1 MPCQGTKDNKEA
13 AEPKLEGGLTKV
25 HAVLIITL
33 QKAQQQLPQVARR
46 LPGDARIE
54 NKSKVREAC
63 SLLKLL
69 LHIQEGNLQMQTP
82 FVPAGLG
89 TYQELRLNR
98 NISICISV

>member
-1 MPCQGTKDNKEA
+1 MPCHGIKDNKEA
-13 AEPKLEGGLTKV
+13 AEPKLERGLTKV

-69 LHIQEGNLQMQTP
+69 YIFRKATCKCKLPLCL
-82 FVPAGLG
+82 LG
-89 TYQELRLNR
+89 
-98 NISICISV
+98 